1 MLRTWSWPTWRVS
14 SWAAKSKSALT
25 LLLFSFFFLGDS
37 KSRFWKFI
45 SSTLVWPVPLA
56 QVLPRHQDLSKNTK
70 GTFQFLRN
78 FQLLFNLIFSEEI
91 IQYSRTFALQVQKS
105 WNRAHAPLLIIK
117 SFPETPT
124 ESEASHLSGSHNC
137 KTKQTTFLDR

>member
-105 WNRAHAPLLIIK
+105 WNQAHAPLLAE
-117 SFPETPT
+117 SFPKTPRSR
-124 ESEASHLSGSHNC
+124 SEASQFGGSHKY
-137 KTKQTTFLDR
+137 KTKQTNYLAS